1 MSLSTAILVL
11 AFLFVVSAFAYTQPS
26 TERRQLTL
34 KTGLGILLVCG
45 LLGYFRA
52 LLVPFLL
59 PLLIAYLMDPVM
71 DWFEAKGYQRW
82 VGMVLVYLGVVAV
95 GLLILLILVPPVVS
109 QIADIAKQLATV
121 DWGEMLSVV
130 NIQDKLTWV
139 VQHLPGAIDSPYK
152 VRLTQN
158 VAQLAQQWQ
167 EQLRQA
173 MPYIQQAV
181 TWLGEQAGSLVK
193 WALST
198 VSGMVWLLLLPITLW
213 YWLADF
219 DKLRRRLWYI
229 VPPERR
235 QTVGALATA
244 SNKAIGGYIRGYA
257 LLCIMVGVVQTT
269 ILLILQSIFG
279 FKYGLVIGV
288 VAGCTYFIP
297 YIGSMSSVFLGTA
310 AIYLTGGFDLSHTL
324 IGWFFLQV
332 SNTVFDNVINPKII
346 GESTGLHPMLIMFA
360 LLAGGQML
368 GLAGVVLATPVLL
381 CIKIVLEFYFPRLA
395 EPIPDEENP
404 DIIYL
409 ANAVADAAGDLETAT
424 DALNTATEATAD
436 PAAADLATEPGSA
449 TESERKDTD
458 NP

>member
-1 MSLSTAILVL
+1 MSLTTAVLVL
-11 AFLFVVSAFAYTQPS
+11 AFLVAVSAFAYTQTAP
-26 TERRQLTL
+26 ERRQLTL
-34 KTGLGILLVCG
+34 KTGVGILLVAA

-59 PLLIAYLMDPVM
+59 PLLIAYLMDPVL
-71 DWFEAKGYQRW
+71 DWFEAKGYRRW
-82 VGMVLVYLGVVAV
+82 VGMIIVYLGVVAV

-109 QIADIAKQLATV
+109 QIGEIARQLASV
-121 DWGEMLSVV
+121 DWKALVDEENVRDNLY
-130 NIQDKLTWV
+130 WV
-139 VQHLPGAIDSPYK
+139 VQHLPGGDAAAYK
-152 VRLTQN
+152 VNLRTNIDALVNQWQ
-158 VAQLAQQWQ
+158 AQLM
-167 EQLRQA
+167 QA

-181 TWLGEQAGSLVK
+181 TWLGERATSLVK
-193 WALST
+193 WAFET

-235 QTVGALATA
+235 ATVGRLATA

-257 LLCIMVGVVQTT
+257 LLCVMVGIVQTT
-269 ILLILQSIFG
+269 ILLILQSFFG

-310 AIYLTGGFDLSHTL
+310 AIYLTGGYSGWETI
-324 IGWFFLQV
+324 IGFACLQG
-332 SNTVFDNVINPKII
+332 SNTIFDNVLNPKII
-346 GESTGLHPMLIMFA
+346 GENTGLHPMLIMFA
-360 LLAGGQML
+360 LLAGGQVM

-404 DIIYL
+404 DIVYPID
-409 ANAVADAAGDLETAT
+409 ATSTAVAEEGLADSPDRAT
-424 DALNTATEATAD
+424 MPD
-436 PAAADLATEPGSA
+436 G
-449 TESERKDTD
+449 KDTD
-458 NP
+458 PS